1 MNAFENSRFTQER
14 SENAHVFSDVAASS
28 QLVNR
33 THRVVRY
40 RAQEMKARRSYIR
53 SLLVPLAICSALL
66 ILSISAAWTGLY
78 ESQNAADALQDV
90 SSTIAAA
97 SDNQF
102 MVVLF
107 WFVPVT
113 LAVMGTVWLTR
124 TRDSGRIGR

>member
-1 MNAFENSRFTQER
+1 MNALENSRVPQEQ
-14 SENAHVFSDVAASS
+14 SEDARIFSDVAASS

-33 THRVVRY
+33 THRVVRF

-53 SLLVPLAICSALL
+53 SLMVPLAICSALL
-66 ILSISAAWTGLY
+66 ILSVAAVWTGLY
-78 ESQNAADALQDV
+78 DSQNAADALQDV

-97 SDNQF
+97 SENQF

-113 LAVMGTVWLTR
+113 LALMGTVWLTR

>member
-1 MNAFENSRFTQER
+1 MNALENSRFTQDQA
-14 SENAHVFSDVAASS
+14 ENARVFSDVAASS

-40 RAQEMKARRSYIR
+40 RAQVMKARRNYIR
-53 SLLVPLAICSALL
+53 SLMVPLAICSALL
-66 ILSISAAWTGLY
+66 ILSIAAVWTGLY
-78 ESQNAADALQDV
+78 DSQNAADALQDV
-90 SSTIAAA
+90 SSTIAAV

>member
-1 MNAFENSRFTQER
+1 MNALENSKFRQEQGGD
-14 SENAHVFSDVAASS
+14 AQVFGNVAASS
-28 QLVNR
+28 RLVNR

-53 SLLVPLAICSALL
+53 SLMVPLAICSALL
-66 ILSISAAWTGLY
+66 ILSVAAVWTGLY
-78 ESQNAADALQDV
+78 DAQNTGALQDV

-97 SDNQF
+97 TDNQF

-113 LAVMGTVWLTR
+113 LAVMGTVWLAR

>member
-1 MNAFENSRFTQER
+1 MKTLENSRFSQEQ
-14 SENAHVFSDVAASS
+14 SENARVFSDVAASS
-28 QLVNR
+28 RLVNR

-40 RAQEMKARRSYIR
+40 RALEMKARRNYIR
-53 SLLVPLAICSALL
+53 SLMVPLAICSALL
-66 ILSISAAWTGLY
+66 ILSIAAVWTGLY
-78 ESQNAADALQDV
+78 DSQNAADALQDV
-90 SSTIAAA
+90 SSTIAAV